1 MRYSRL
7 GNSGLIVS
15 RLAFGTMTLGSG
27 MAPALARIGSSEAT
41 RLIHQAL
48 DAGVNLFDTANVYHA
63 GESEKMLGAA
73 LGGRREQAVI
83 ATKVGMRMSERIDDS
98 GLSARNIHRSL
109 DLSLERLGTD
119 HVDLLLCHRTDPTT
133 PLEETLSA
141 LDDVVRAGKVR
152 YLGFSNWPAWLAAKA
167 VGLQRQNNLAPFITG
182 QMYYSLVG
190 RELEHEYAPF
200 ARDAGIGTMVW
211 SPLAGGFLSGKYS
224 RADPTGGN
232 GRINQ
237 FDLMPFD
244 RERGYNVVEVAREIA
259 LTREMP
265 VSAIALAWLTEAPTV
280 SSVIVG
286 FSDAGQLTQNLAAA
300 QLTLTLDE
308 RARLDQVSSIAPPYP
323 HSFLAN
329 FKHDSAITA
338 VS

>member
-27 MAPALARIGSSEAT
+27 MAPALARIGSGEAT

-48 DAGVNLFDTANVYHA
+48 DAGVNLFDTANLYHA

-133 PLEETLSA
+133 PLEETLRA
-141 LDDVVRAGKVR
+141 LDDLVRAGKVR
-152 YLGFSNWPAWLAAKA
+152 YLGFSNWAAWLAAKA

-244 RERGYNVVEVAREIA
+244 RERGYDVVEVAREIA
-259 LTREMP
+259 LARDVP
-265 VSAIALAWLTEAPTV
+265 VSAVALAWLADAPTV

-300 QLTLTLDE
+300 QLVLTPDE
-308 RARLDQVSSIAPPYP
+308 RARLDQVSSIATPYP

-329 FKHDSAITA
+329 FNHDPAITA